1 VRWSSLR
8 SAGGLSVAIDAQNR
22 SWSDGGVCI
31 CSHTSQPMWFTGT
44 LLNLATVAA
53 GGLLGTF
60 LGDRLP
66 PRLRENVVAGVGLF
80 VLVMGAKFAIDTAS
94 LLSLLG
100 AMLIG
105 GIVGS
110 LAGLERRLTEL
121 GETVQRRFTRPGQT
135 STVAEAFVTA
145 SIVFCVGPLAFLG
158 AIRNGLSGDASLL
171 AIKSVLDGFSA
182 IAFAATLGW
191 GVLLSLVVILVY
203 QGGLAAGASLFSGLL
218 SDAQLREMSA
228 VGGLLI
234 VGVGLKLLKIR
245 DLQVADYLPAIAV
258 APLLV
263 AAVGAFGGGAR

>member
-1 VRWSSLR
+1 
-8 SAGGLSVAIDAQNR
+8 
-22 SWSDGGVCI
+22 
-31 CSHTSQPMWFTGT
+31 MWFTGT
-44 LLNLATVAA
+44 LLNLVTVLF
-53 GGLLGTF
+53 GGLIGTF

-80 VLVMGAKFAIDTAS
+80 VLVMGAKFAIDTAN
-94 LLSLLG
+94 LLYLLG
-100 AMLIG
+100 AILIG
-105 GIVGS
+105 GVVGS
-110 LAGLERRLTEL
+110 LAGIERRLNDL
-121 GETVQRRFTRPGQT
+121 GAVIQRRVAPPGET
-135 STVAEAFVTA
+135 STIAEAFVTA
-145 SIVFCVGPLAFLG
+145 SIVFCVGPLTFLG

-203 QGGLAAGASLFSGLL
+203 QGGLAAGASLFSNLL
-218 SDAQLREMSA
+218 SEPQLREMSA

-245 DLQVADYLPAIAV
+245 DVQVADYLPAIAV

-263 AAVGAFGGGAR
+263 AAVAALGGGAK

>member
-1 VRWSSLR
+1 
-8 SAGGLSVAIDAQNR
+8 
-22 SWSDGGVCI
+22 
-31 CSHTSQPMWFTGT
+31 MWFTGT
-44 LLNLATVAA
+44 LLNLATVLA
-53 GGLLGTF
+53 GGLIGTF

-80 VLVMGAKFAIDTAS
+80 VVAMGVKFAIDTAS
-94 LLSLLG
+94 LLYLLG
-100 AMLIG
+100 AILIG
-105 GIVGS
+105 GVIGS
-110 LAGLERRLTEL
+110 LAGIERRLNDL
-121 GETVQRRFTRPGQT
+121 GAAIQRRFATPGEQ
-135 STVAEAFVTA
+135 STIAEAFVTA
-145 SIVFCVGPLAFLG
+145 SIVFCVGPLTFLG
-158 AIRNGLSGDASLL
+158 AIRNGLTGDASLL

-203 QGGLAAGASLFSGLL
+203 QGGLAAGASLFTGLL

-245 DLQVADYLPAIAV
+245 DVQVADYLPAIAV

-263 AAVGAFGGGAR
+263 AAVAAFGGGVR

>member
-1 VRWSSLR
+1 
-8 SAGGLSVAIDAQNR
+8 
-22 SWSDGGVCI
+22 
-31 CSHTSQPMWFTGT
+31 MWFTGT
-44 LLNLATVAA
+44 LLNLLTVLA

-80 VLVMGAKFAIDTAS
+80 VLAMGAKFAIDTAN
-94 LLSLLG
+94 LLYLLG
-100 AMLIG
+100 AILVGGVIG
-105 GIVGS
+105 SVAGI
-110 LAGLERRLTEL
+110 ERRLNDF
-121 GETVQRRFTRPGQT
+121 GAVMQRRFATPGGT
-135 STVAEAFVTA
+135 STIAEAFVTA
-145 SIVFCVGPLAFLG
+145 SIVFCVGPLTFLG
-158 AIRNGLSGDASLL
+158 AIRNGLTGDPSLL
-171 AIKSVLDGFSA
+171 VIKSVLDGFSA

-191 GVLLSLVVILVY
+191 AVLLSLVVILVY

-245 DLQVADYLPAIAV
+245 DVQVADYLPAIAV

-263 AAVGAFGGGAR
+263 ALATWIGGGIAK